1 MKNLSGLIYFIVKK
15 VAIDNAIVFISI
27 YAQVVFCYNIF
38 HYLVNTVLK
47 RRGIRLEKTLRMLFG
62 RIGFCGMLITLQVII
77 LILVIFMFQEYFVY
91 FYAFCILLSF
101 IVVMYLLNN
110 RVNPAYKIAWIVP
123 ILLFPI
129 FGGLFYLLFGSD
141 QTKQKFLNEM
151 QPINEKLKQSLNQT
165 PEIIEEIQAI
175 DKRAANQSNYITN
188 YALCPI
194 YNNTSSEYL
203 TLGERKFE
211 RLIEE
216 LKNAKHYIFLEYFII
231 EEGHMWNTILDILKE
246 KVAEG
251 VDVRVIYDDFGCL
264 FLLPSD
270 YSKQL
275 EDMGIKCCVF
285 NPFIPLLTIRM
296 NNRDHRKICIID
308 GHTAFTGGINLADEY
323 INEIVKHGH
332 WKDTALMIKGD
343 AVWSF
348 TVMFLTMWDYLRH
361 TNEDYE
367 LYRPHIYQTEPIES
381 DGFVQPFT
389 DSPLDNESV
398 GENVY
403 MNLIN
408 NATDYVYITT
418 PYLILD
424 NEMITALSNA
434 SKRGVEVKV
443 LTPHHGDKWYVHAVT
458 RANYG
463 ALIDSGV
470 QIYEYTPGFVH
481 AKTFVV
487 DDEYAVVGTIN
498 LDYRSLYLHYECGA
512 WLYKTKSVLDV
523 RDDYIETLKVS
534 QQMTAEDLHAIP
546 LYNKILYAFLRV
558 FAPLM

>member
-1 MKNLSGLIYFIVKK
+1 MIKGELYI
-15 VAIDNAIVFISI
+15 
-27 YAQVVFCYNIF
+27 
-38 HYLVNTVLK
+38 LK
-47 RRGIRLEKTLRMLFG
+47 KTLRILFG
-62 RIGFCGMLITLQVII
+62 RIGFCGMLIALQALI

-101 IVVMYLLNN
+101 SVVMYLLNN
-110 RVNPAYKIAWIVP
+110 RLNPAYKIAWIIP

-141 QTKQKFLNEM
+141 QTKKKFLNEM
-151 QPINEKLKQSLNQT
+151 QPINQKLKQSLNQSPT
-165 PEIIEEIQAI
+165 IINELESI
-175 DKRAANQSNYITN
+175 DKRAANQSRYIRN
-188 YALCPI
+188 FGLCPI
-194 YNNTSSEYL
+194 YQNTSSEYL
-203 TLGERKFE
+203 NLGERKFE

-216 LKNAKHYIFLEYFII
+216 LKRAKHYIFLEYFII
-231 EEGHMWNTILDILKE
+231 EEGIMWNTILEILKE
-246 KVAEG
+246 KAAEG

-264 FLLPSD
+264 FLLPQN
-270 YSKQL
+270 YSKKL
-275 EDMGIKCCVF
+275 EAMGIKCCVF

-323 INEIVKHGH
+323 INAINKYGH
-332 WKDTALMIKGD
+332 WKDTALVMKGD

-367 LYRPHIYQTEPIES
+367 QYRPHIYLNEPIES

-389 DSPLDNESV
+389 DSPLDDESV
-398 GENVY
+398 GETVY

-408 NATDYVYITT
+408 HSKDYVYITT

-424 NEMITALSNA
+424 NEMITALSHA
-434 SKRGVEVKV
+434 AKRGVKVKI
-443 LTPHHGDKWYVHAVT
+443 LTPHHEDKWYVHAVT
-458 RANYG
+458 RANYR

-470 QIYEYTPGFVH
+470 EIYEYTPGFIH

-512 WLYKTKSVLDV
+512 WLYQTKSVLSV
-523 RDDYIETLKVS
+523 RDDYLETLTVS
-534 QQMTAEDLHAIP
+534 KQITHEELNAIP
-546 LYNKILYAFLRV
+546 WHHKILYAFLRV

>member
-1 MKNLSGLIYFIVKK
+1 
-15 VAIDNAIVFISI
+15 
-27 YAQVVFCYNIF
+27 
-38 HYLVNTVLK
+38 
-47 RRGIRLEKTLRMLFG
+47 
-62 RIGFCGMLITLQVII
+62 MLIALQALI

-101 IVVMYLLNN
+101 SVVMYLLNN
-110 RVNPAYKIAWIVP
+110 RLNPAYKIAWIIP

-141 QTKQKFLNEM
+141 QTKKKFLNEM
-151 QPINEKLKQSLNQT
+151 QPINQKLKQSLNQSPT
-165 PEIIEEIQAI
+165 IINELESI
-175 DKRAANQSNYITN
+175 DKRAANQSRYIRN
-188 YALCPI
+188 FGLCPI
-194 YNNTSSEYL
+194 YQNTSSEYL
-203 TLGERKFE
+203 NLGERKFE

-216 LKNAKHYIFLEYFII
+216 LKRAKHYIFLEYFII
-231 EEGHMWNTILDILKE
+231 EEGIMWNTILEILKE
-246 KVAEG
+246 KAAEG

-264 FLLPSD
+264 FLLPQN
-270 YSKQL
+270 YSKKL
-275 EDMGIKCCVF
+275 EAMGIKCCVF

-323 INEIVKHGH
+323 INAINKYGH
-332 WKDTALMIKGD
+332 WKDTALVMKGD

-367 LYRPHIYQTEPIES
+367 QYRPHIYLNEPIES

-389 DSPLDNESV
+389 DSPLDDESV
-398 GENVY
+398 GETVY

-408 NATDYVYITT
+408 HSKDYVYITT

-424 NEMITALSNA
+424 NEMITALSHA
-434 SKRGVEVKV
+434 AKRGVKVKI
-443 LTPHHGDKWYVHAVT
+443 LTPHHEDKWYVHAVT
-458 RANYG
+458 RANYR

-470 QIYEYTPGFVH
+470 EIYEYTPGFIH

-512 WLYKTKSVLDV
+512 WLYQTKSVLSV
-523 RDDYIETLKVS
+523 RDDYLETLTVS
-534 QQMTAEDLHAIP
+534 KQITHEELNAIP
-546 LYNKILYAFLRV
+546 WHHKILYAFLRV